1 MCGAAATVMVCC
13 SSVKHVPEGEMLLD
27 KVSIEVDGDRRVTS
41 EELINF
47 LRQQPNH
54 KVLGFAKLQLA
65 TYSLSGSDT
74 TKWYN
79 RWLRR
84 LGQPPVIYD
93 ADLTDASRRQLRQA
107 LINRGYM
114 APP

>member
-1 MCGAAATVMVCC
+1 MKPLSVLKSVMCGAAATVMVCC

-54 KVLGFAKLQLA
+54 KVLGL
-65 TYSLSGSDT
+65 SL
-74 TKWYN
+74 
-79 RWLRR
+79 
-84 LGQPPVIYD
+84 IH
-93 ADLTDASRRQLRQA
+93 
-107 LINRGYM
+107 I
-114 APP
+114 